1 MTYGGYKMLPYNKN
15 LDLEFKKENLK
26 TIYLAGGCFWGTDA
40 YMARVH
46 GVAATESGYSNGNV
60 PLPVTYEEVYTDA
73 TGYAEVVKVVYDVT
87 RVTLAEILDEFF
99 SITDP
104 TTLNK
109 QAEDEGTRYRSGLYY
124 EDEADIPILEAAI
137 ARIQTKYEAPIVT
150 TIEPITNYQPAEEYH
165 QNYLEKNPNGYCHV
179 TF

>member
-1 MTYGGYKMLPYNKN
+1 MLPYNKN
-15 LDLEFKKENLK
+15 LDLEFNPENIK

-73 TGYAEVVKVVYDVT
+73 TGYAEVVKVDYDTT
-87 RVTLAEILDEFF
+87 RTSLTTILDEFF
-99 SITDP
+99 SITNP

-109 QAEDEGTRYRSGLYY
+109 QAEDIGTRYRSGIYY
-124 EDEADIPILEAAI
+124 VDEADIPVIEASI
-137 ARIQTKYEAPIVT
+137 QKVQTKFPEPVVT
-150 TIEPITNYQPAEEYH
+150 TIEPVANYQPAEEYH
-165 QNYLEKNPNGYCHV
+165 QNYLDKNPDGYCHV
-179 TF
+179 VF

>member
-1 MTYGGYKMLPYNKN
+1 MLPYNAN
-15 LDLEFKKENLK
+15 LDLEFNPENTK

-46 GVAATESGYSNGNV
+46 GVATTESGYANGNT
-60 PLPVTYEEVYTDA
+60 PLPVTYEEVYTDE
-73 TGYAEVVKVVYDVT
+73 TGYAEVVKVEYDVT
-87 RVTLAEILDEFF
+87 RTSLEKILVEFF
-99 SITDP
+99 SITNP

-109 QAEDEGTRYRSGLYY
+109 QAEDEGTRYRSGIYY
-124 EDEADIPILEAAI
+124 VDEEDIPIIEAVLTDL
-137 ARIQTKYEAPIVT
+137 QSKFELPIVT
-150 TIEPITNYQPAEEYH
+150 SVEPLTNYQPAEEYH